1 MQAGTACSF
10 DQEIVAMG
18 MPAAAGGAVQMH
30 RLGKTHERIVATPD
44 INQLLA
50 RAGGQPA
57 PPAP

>member
-1 MQAGTACSF
+1 
-10 DQEIVAMG
+10 MG